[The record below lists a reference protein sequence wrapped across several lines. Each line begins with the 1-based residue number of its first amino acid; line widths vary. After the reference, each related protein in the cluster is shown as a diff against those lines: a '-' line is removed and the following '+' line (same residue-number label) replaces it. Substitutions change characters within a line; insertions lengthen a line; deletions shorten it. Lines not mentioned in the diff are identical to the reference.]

1 MKPILFNTEMVQVIL
16 DRKKTVTRRV
26 IKGLPQDAK
35 RIGWDMDT
43 GNDKSYGEA
52 MFQSDCIMIT
62 KKCKYLIGDIL
73 YVRETWSTHYTAESN
88 AELEYCYKADGI
100 DLKAEC
106 LPGENNR
113 WYPSI
118 HMPKEAA
125 RIFLR
130 VTDVRIERLQDITE
144 EQARKEG
151 IREYTKDGKLMKY
164 AVSDTWWCNYC
175 SRHKKEF
182 GGTYWQEM
190 PESIIKAFYYLWNST
205 IKEAEL
211 GQCGWDANP
220 YVWVYEFEVI
230 SKAEAMKESEYKC
243 QKKNS

>member
-1 MKPILFNTEMVQVIL
+1 MKPILFNTEMVQAIL

-43 GNDKSYGEA
+43 GNIKSYGEA
-52 MFQSDCIMIT
+52 MFQSNCIMIT

-73 YVRETWSTHYTAESN
+73 YVRETWQKSPAGTYLYKTDNSGNLSN
-88 AELEYCYKADGI
+88 GHVYKW
-100 DLKAEC
+100 E
-106 LPGENNR
+106 
-113 WYPSI
+113 PSI

-130 VTDVRIERLQDITE
+130 VTDVKIERLQDITLSDVL
-144 EQARKEG
+144 KEG
-151 IREYTKDGKLMKY
+151 LEIEKYVSTPLMKKF
-164 AVSDTWWCNYC
+164 SNLWDTTVN
-175 SRHKKEF
+175 KKEINQ
-182 GGTYWQEM
+182 Y
-190 PESIIKAFYYLWNST
+190 
-205 IKEAEL
+205 
-211 GQCGWDANP
+211 GWDANP

-230 SKAEAMKESEYKC
+230 SKEEAMKESEYKC

>member
-1 MKPILFNTEMVQVIL
+1 MKPILFNTVMVQAIL

-43 GNDKSYGEA
+43 GNIKSYGEA
-52 MFQSDCIMIT
+52 MFQSNCIMIT

-73 YVRETWSTHYTAESN
+73 YVRETWQKSPAGTYLYKTDNNGNLSN
-88 AELEYCYKADGI
+88 GHVYKW
-100 DLKAEC
+100 K
-106 LPGENNR
+106 
-113 WYPSI
+113 PSI

-130 VTDVRIERLQDITE
+130 VTDVKIERLQDITLSDVL
-144 EQARKEG
+144 KEG
-151 IREYTKDGKLMKY
+151 LEIEKYVSTPLMKKF
-164 AVSDTWWCNYC
+164 SNLWDTTVN
-175 SRHKKEF
+175 KKEINQ
-182 GGTYWQEM
+182 Y
-190 PESIIKAFYYLWNST
+190 
-205 IKEAEL
+205 
-211 GQCGWDANP
+211 GWDANP

-230 SKAEAMKESEYKC
+230 SKEEAMKESEYKC